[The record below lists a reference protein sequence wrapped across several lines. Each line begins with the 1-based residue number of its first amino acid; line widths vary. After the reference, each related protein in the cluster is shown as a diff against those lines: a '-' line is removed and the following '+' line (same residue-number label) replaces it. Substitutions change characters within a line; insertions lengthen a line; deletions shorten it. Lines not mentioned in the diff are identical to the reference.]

1 MRFASLL
8 LLLLL
13 STAAGAQIA
22 TDRDVVLDGE
32 SVVGRWT
39 AVEVPTDP
47 GATADLARGTLTTV
61 LVINPTGHVILR
73 GTDTRQ
79 GRGAPAAFSGAMAGR
94 RVVFRELP
102 GTGELARYGR
112 ELHLVDPRGRRT
124 VFVRS
129 RR

>member
-1 MRFASLL
+1 MRLAALL
-8 LLLLL
+8 LLV
-13 STAAGAQIA
+13 STAASAQIA
-22 TDRDVVLDGE
+22 PGRDVVLDGE

-39 AVEVPTDP
+39 AVEIPDDP
-47 GATADLARGTLTTV
+47 AATADLARGSLTTV

-79 GRGAPAAFSGAMAGR
+79 GQGAPAAFSGEVVGS
-94 RVVFRELP
+94 RVVFRDLP
-102 GTGELARYGR
+102 GEGEVSRYGQ

-124 VFVRS
+124 VFVRA

>member
-1 MRFASLL
+1 MRLAALL
-8 LLLLL
+8 HAL
-13 STAAGAQIA
+13 SAAAGAQIA
-22 TDRDVVLDGE
+22 PDRDVVLDGE

-39 AVEVPTDP
+39 AVEVSDDP
-47 GATADLARGTLTTV
+47 AATADLARGTLTTV

-79 GRGAPAAFSGAMAGR
+79 GRGAPASFSGEVIGD
-94 RVVFRELP
+94 RVVFRDLP
-102 GTGELARYGR
+102 GEGEVSRYGR

-124 VFVRS
+124 VFVRA